1 MKSTETLEKHL
12 TTTRLPFRLV
22 AMVRSSLISGS
33 SGSSGGSHVSVRPG
47 SPLQLILLGIA
58 AFLLV
63 LLIIPGIVVIVAL
76 GIVLSPLALAISG
89 GGIFSKT
96 STRLGKV
103 CGFLLCISYVFCV
116 VGWPYIVVF
125 WLGPWSST
133 AVAVGN
139 CISITVLIAFVY
151 TFSWADNGKNLRDE
165 DLHVHS
171 KEIPVLESSRL
182 WHLYLISI
190 LLDWYQYSA
199 FAFSVPDLK
208 LPPSVQ
214 DLLDAFF
221 AFGRF
226 SLPFLPREVAL
237 FIAFVAA
244 NAMMCTGPMFL
255 MMLLASDLLRAL
267 ITSHLHPAKGRFIQ
281 RFDGAFDR
289 SRWMVAG
296 ERLKEQFPFTGGALF
311 RVLDGADGEKW
322 DKEISTDLIVFTSF
336 LIGVVSANLRTMAC
350 VEEGDGQ
357 MTLAADRSIECW
369 TPSHTLIAL
378 GGGMFLTAFLPA
390 GLLVQLTLRE
400 EYGVSTHKWYTML
413 ERPLK
418 LLTVG
423 VAIQSEALRWTRV
436 RLIVTSASAVGI
448 ALASRALWSTNHAGL
463 NKFRQLTWWSA
474 AICSTSSWLH
484 YEIEDP
490 AGYVGVA
497 YFTGAHFFLAS
508 TAFSDTEAE
517 PLFTCAIPMQRLRR
531 FTRLLILLV
540 TVVFASTAGILPR
553 LLAINTGG
561 YLEEDLQISDF
572 HTVTV
577 DSCAI
582 YVRTT
587 KCSECSATPAGS
599 PNLFQEG
606 VAGGRLRVWG
616 SGRLLEQTPKTTV
629 IAGTDF
635 EACELWLLVP
645 THAVFSVECNGACTV
660 HANGLFDRS
669 LVATSSH

>member
-1 MKSTETLEKHL
+1 MDLRNSH
-12 TTTRLPFRLV
+12 
-22 AMVRSSLISGS
+22 RSRGS
-33 SGSSGGSHVSVRPG
+33 RRSVVDIAREA
-47 SPLQLILLGIA
+47 SPLQLIFLGIA

-63 LLIIPGIVVIVAL
+63 LLIIPGIVVTVSLGVA
-76 GIVLSPLALAISG
+76 LSPLALACHM
-89 GGIFSKT
+89 GGIIFYES
-96 STRLGKV
+96 SRRRNWLGAS
-103 CGFLLCISYVFCV
+103 CGFLLSIMYLFCV

-171 KEIPVLESSRL
+171 KEITVLEASRL

-190 LLDWYQYSA
+190 LSDWYQYSA
-199 FAFSVPDLK
+199 LSFSVPDIK

-214 DLLDAFF
+214 DLLDTFSS
-221 AFGRF
+221 FGRL

-237 FIAFVAA
+237 FIAFAAA
-244 NAMMCTGPMFL
+244 NAIMCTGPMFFT
-255 MMLLASDLLRAL
+255 MLRASPLLRAL
-267 ITSHLHPAKGRFIQ
+267 ITSQLNPAKGKDRVS
-281 RFDGAFDR
+281 RVRLAFDR
-289 SRWMVAG
+289 SRWKVAG

-311 RVLDGADGEKW
+311 RLLDGADVEKW
-322 DKEISTDLIVFTSF
+322 KKEISTGLIVFTSF
-336 LIGVVSANLRTMAC
+336 FIGVVSANLRTMAC
-350 VEEGDGQ
+350 VEEGDGR

-390 GLLVQLTLRE
+390 GLLAQLTLRA

-423 VAIQSEALRWTRV
+423 VAIQSEALHWTRV

-448 ALASRALWSTNHAGL
+448 ALASRALWSTNNAGL
-463 NKFRQLTWWSA
+463 NKLRQLTWWSA

-484 YEIEDP
+484 YEIGDP

-497 YFTGAHFFLAS
+497 YFTVCHFCLVIV
-508 TAFSDTEAE
+508 AFSNTEAE
-517 PLFTCAIPMQRLRR
+517 LLFSHTVPMQRLRR

-540 TVVFASTAGILPR
+540 TVVFASTAGILPQ

-582 YVRTT
+582 YVRTEN
-587 KCSECSATPAGS
+587 CSGCSALPGGL
-599 PNLFQEG
+599 PNSFQEG
-606 VAGGRLRVWG
+606 LIGGRLKVWG
-616 SGRLLEQTPKTTV
+616 SGRLLEQNSRTTV
-629 IAGTDF
+629 IVGTDF
-635 EACELWLLVP
+635 EACELWLLLP
-645 THAVFSVECNGACTV
+645 THSVFSVDCNGECTLD
-660 HANGLFDRS
+660 ANGVFARILDS
-669 LVATSSH
+669 AAATTWRV